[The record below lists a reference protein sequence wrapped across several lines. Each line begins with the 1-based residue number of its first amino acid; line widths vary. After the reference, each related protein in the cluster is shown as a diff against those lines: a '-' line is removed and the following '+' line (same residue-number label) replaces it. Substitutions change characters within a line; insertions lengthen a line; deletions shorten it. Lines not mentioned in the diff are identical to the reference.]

1 MDTNDCV
8 RVTTPS
14 IDNAVRAFKC
24 ECFPCNPL
32 PFAKALG
39 DLVRENGT
47 DSIRSDEA
55 RAILWILMAQA
66 YGQMATVDLC
76 DEWTRLDKAIE
87 SE

>member
-1 MDTNDCV
+1 MSDTTLS
-8 RVTTPS
+8 TTGF

-47 DSIRSDEA
+47 DTIKSDEA
-55 RAILWILMAQA
+55 KAILWILMAQA
-66 YGQMATVDLC
+66 YGQMARIDLC
-76 DEWTRLDKAIE
+76 DEWSRLDKAIE
-87 SE
+87 SK